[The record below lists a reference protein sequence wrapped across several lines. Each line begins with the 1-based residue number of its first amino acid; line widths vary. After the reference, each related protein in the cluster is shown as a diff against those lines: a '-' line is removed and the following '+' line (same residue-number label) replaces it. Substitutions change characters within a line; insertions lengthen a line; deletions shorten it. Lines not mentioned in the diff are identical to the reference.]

1 MSIAIFIFIGFIL
14 GSVYLALRYERTII
28 EGDKPIIP
36 DLVAKTKPAKIM
48 NFKKQRDKKTFS
60 KQKSDEEGVK
70 TIDKVSDIQLK
81 TEKKENIEIDRKKL
95 IIYSEIMTPKYKD
108 F

>member
-14 GSVYLALRYERTII
+14 GTVYLARRYERTII
-28 EGDKPIIP
+28 EGDMPNMP
-36 DLVAKTKPAKIM
+36 DFVAKTKPVKIM
-48 NFKKQRDKKTFS
+48 NFKKQSDKKKFS

-70 TIDKVSDIQLK
+70 AIDKVSDIQLN
-81 TEKKENIEIDRKKL
+81 TEKKENIGIDKKKL

>member
-28 EGDKPIIP
+28 EGDKPNIS
-36 DLVAKTKPAKIM
+36 DFVAKTKPAKIM
-48 NFKKQRDKKTFS
+48 NFKKQSDKKKFS

-70 TIDKVSDIQLK
+70 TINKVSDIQLNA
-81 TEKKENIEIDRKKL
+81 EKKEKIGIDRKKL
-95 IIYSEIMTPKYKD
+95 IIYSEIITPKYKE

>member
-48 NFKKQRDKKTFS
+48 NFKKQSDKKKFS